1 MPTVRGNV
9 TGSKKRYAGMVRTG
23 EGGHDLVFKG
33 LESVRTDWTPLAR
46 SFQRELYRRVFRGE
60 PFEGFVRGT
69 LEAMLAGEHDEAL
82 VYRKR
87 LRQSVEAYTRNVPPH
102 VQAARKLDRRV
113 RWVRYVITTSGPEP
127 VDDARPPPRPDYDHY
142 RDRQLAPAAD
152 GLLHFLDTS
161 FDAITN
167 RQITI
172 F

>member
-1 MPTVRGNV
+1 MR
-9 TGSKKRYAGMVRTG
+9 
-23 EGGHDLVFKG
+23 D
-33 LESVRTDWTPLAR
+33 
-46 SFQRELYRRVFRGE
+46 
-60 PFEGFVRGT
+60 T

-87 LRQSVEAYTRNVPPH
+87 LRQSVEQYTRNVPPH
-102 VQAARKLDRRV
+102 VQAARKLGRKV

-127 VDDARPPPRPDYDHY
+127 VEDGRPVPRPDYDHY

-161 FDAITN
+161 FDAITD
-167 RQITI
+167 RQMAI